1 MEPWNMK
8 MPATEEQK
16 SLKSHDS
23 LCSLPSRKLCL
34 KKKKKL
40 STKDS
45 KHSSSITII

>member
-8 MPATEEQK
+8 MPATKEQK

-34 KKKKKL
+34 KKKL